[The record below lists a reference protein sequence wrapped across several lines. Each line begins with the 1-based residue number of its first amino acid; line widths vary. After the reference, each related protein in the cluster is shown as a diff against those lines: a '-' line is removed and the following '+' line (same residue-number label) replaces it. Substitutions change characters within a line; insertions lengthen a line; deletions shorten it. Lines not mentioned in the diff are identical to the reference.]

1 LTVIESAVM
10 KKKNPN
16 LMTPPQAAEA
26 IGVPAKKVREW
37 CENGDLPSYR
47 KYSGRWMIDRMEL
60 IEFVERNNIL
70 PSGNTEVKS
79 REF

>member
-1 LTVIESAVM
+1 M
-10 KKKNPN
+10 KRKNQN

-47 KYSGRWMIDRMEL
+47 KYSGRWMIDRLEL
-60 IEFVERNNIL
+60 IEFVDKKAIL
-70 PSGNTEVKS
+70 APSNH
-79 REF
+79 R